1 MKERYIFAFWIMG
14 ALFLTVG
21 LFINRKHK
29 PILKEAK
36 PPSYF
41 ELSIWELIRREDIR
55 LDKYICPAGKPTIGV
70 GLQTDE
76 YESISL
82 QQAKD
87 MLYVDFQE
95 RYDVIEQLLPN
106 HSRNEIM
113 AVALLAHNIGIT
125 KLISSPQWE
134 RILNKTDDCVDY
146 WGKYCYYTTPQG
158 KSKRSPNL
166 EQAREMEI
174 ALWTNNMERLKE
186 LHVDLRKGAHE
197 KYLKLKE

>member
-1 MKERYIFAFWIMG
+1 MKGSHLFWVSVILSLLVYNIIIIAFP
-14 ALFLTVG
+14 
-21 LFINRKHK
+21 K
-29 PILKEAK
+29 KEKVEKA
-36 PPSYF
+36 PSYF

-87 MLYVDFQE
+87 MLYIDFQE
-95 RYDVIEQLLPN
+95 RYDVIEQLLPHHN
-106 HSRNEIM
+106 RNEIM
-113 AVALLAHNIGIT
+113 AVALLAHNIGIN
-125 KLISSPQWE
+125 KLIASPQWE
-134 RILNKTDDCVDY
+134 RILNKTDDCVNY
-146 WGKYCYYTTPQG
+146 WNKYVYYTDPKG

-174 ALWTNNMERLKE
+174 ALWNNDISRLKE
-186 LHVDLRKGAHE
+186 LHTSLKQGAHE